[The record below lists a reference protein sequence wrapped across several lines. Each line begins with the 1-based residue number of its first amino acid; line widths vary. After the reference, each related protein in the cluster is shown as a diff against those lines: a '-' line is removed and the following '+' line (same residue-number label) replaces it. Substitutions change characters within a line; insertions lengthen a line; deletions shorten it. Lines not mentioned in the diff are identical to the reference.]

1 MGAGHRSA
9 TVHATPRWTA
19 SAPRWSGTVLYPL
32 LLVSLFLGVQGL
44 LALAG
49 VAPNQR
55 AAPAAVPALAALLV
69 SLPRRLRNTWGEPH
83 PWRRLGLRAPAQA
96 IARALVRGLLKAA
109 WLLALLIAAASLA
122 GVVAWMPR
130 ITPALMLNAVAL
142 CLGVGF
148 AEELLFRGW
157 LLGELSLL
165 IGPQRALGLQALVFS
180 LVHTRFNMPVLQCLG
195 LLLGLFLL
203 GLVLALQ
210 RRADGG
216 LLWGAIGL
224 HGGLVG
230 GWFLLHEGLGTLSPG
245 APIWLTGPGNP
256 LGGLVGG
263 FGLALLLLVRR
274 RWWRPATNDSVSF

>member
-1 MGAGHRSA
+1 MGAGGRA
-9 TVHATPRWTA
+9 TTVKAAPRLTASVPRW
-19 SAPRWSGTVLYPL
+19 RGTVLYPL

-55 AAPAAVPALAALLV
+55 AAPAAVPALLALLI
-69 SLPRRLRNTWGEPH
+69 SLPRRLRSTWGEPQ
-83 PWRRLGLRAPAQA
+83 PWRRLGLSAPAHA
-96 IARALVRGLLKAA
+96 IAKALLRGLLKAG

-130 ITPALMLNAVAL
+130 ITPALTLNAVAL

-165 IGPQRALGLQALVFS
+165 IGPQRALGLQAMVFS
-180 LVHTRFNMPVLQCLG
+180 LVHTRFNMPLLECLG

-210 RRADGG
+210 RRADSG

-230 GWFLLHEGLGTLSPG
+230 GWFLLHEGLAALSPQ

-256 LGGLVGG
+256 IGGLVGG

-274 RWWRPATNDSVSF
+274 RWWQPAANGRGIV